1 MANLNIEL
9 EHGEIDFERRGDLLR
24 IVIRHDIDN
33 TLRATFLNQEQI
45 EAVKEYLNK

>member
-24 IVIRHDIDN
+24 IVTRHDIDN
-33 TLRATFLNQEQI
+33 TLRATFLNKEQI
-45 EAVKEYLNK
+45 EEVKKYLKQ